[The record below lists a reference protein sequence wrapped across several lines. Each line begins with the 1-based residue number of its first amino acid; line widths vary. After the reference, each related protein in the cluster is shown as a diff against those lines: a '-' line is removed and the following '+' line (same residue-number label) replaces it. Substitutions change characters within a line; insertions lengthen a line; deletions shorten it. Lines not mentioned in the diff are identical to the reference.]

1 MSKLARTLPVVLA
14 TTALIA
20 APSGASAASTH
31 AEYIAQVDP
40 ICQTFVGPMNDAFR
54 AYFRNEKRLG
64 SVAKKGTL
72 KQFGAQ
78 TKRTARSLKRIAQL
92 HADLTN
98 QIATVPPTTED
109 FGTIGTWLNH
119 RRQEEALLRSA
130 ASILVQFRPYKQ
142 YFRKLNMADA
152 ADAAATRTASGFGF
166 QVCEVSV

>member
-1 MSKLARTLPVVLA
+1 MKLRGVVVVVLLTIGVVTVPPA
-14 TTALIA
+14 H
-20 APSGASAASTH
+20 AASTR

-40 ICQTFVGPMNDAFR
+40 ICQPFVGPLQDAIG
-54 AYFRNEKRLG
+54 AYSRNEKRLG
-64 SVAKKGTL
+64 PVAIKGTL
-72 KQFGAQ
+72 KQFIAQ
-78 TKRTARSLKRIAQL
+78 TKRIARSLRRLAQL

-98 QIATVPPTTED
+98 QIATVPPPTED
-109 FGTIGTWLNH
+109 FGTVGTWLNH

-152 ADAAATRTASGFGF
+152 SDEAATRTVSGLGF